1 MRKPILALVSF
12 GLLSVTG
19 CASSLKLENVA
30 GTWSCDRV
38 DGVCADIADID
49 ARTIGPRLEGQPI
62 GSPDAVP
69 PGPQGDM
76 ISVSNS
82 TETVMPS
89 RTADEVARIV
99 LAPSLDAQG
108 RYHSARVMFAVMKPG
123 DWVPGS
129 VPVNMVAPT
138 RTAATRSL
146 DPETI
151 TKTSGAAATKAAAR
165 VSAEEATRTVTR
177 TVTRTIVPPPTI
189 AQRPENVTG
198 DQKQTQI
205 ADVSNAQ

>member
-1 MRKPILALVSF
+1 MRKTILALVSI

-49 ARTIGPRLEGQPI
+49 VRTIGPRLEGQPV

-69 PGPQGDM
+69 PGRQGDM
-76 ISVSNS
+76 ISVSTS

-129 VPVNMVAPT
+129 VPVNMPTST
-138 RTAATRSL
+138 RTAATQSP
-146 DPETI
+146 DPGTI
-151 TKTSGAAATKAAAR
+151 TKTSGAAVAKQAAR

-177 TVTRTIVPPPTI
+177 TVSRTIVPAPTR
-189 AQRPENVTG
+189 APRPENASS